1 MRSMY
6 KIAVLGDKDS
16 VMGFS
21 ALGADVVFPADAEGA
36 RAALGRL
43 AAEEYAV
50 VFITERLAADISD
63 AIAQYDDRLTPAII
77 PIPDNSGTLG
87 IGMANVKSRVERAV
101 GSDII

>member
-1 MRSMY
+1 
-6 KIAVLGDKDS
+6 
-16 VMGFS
+16 MGFS